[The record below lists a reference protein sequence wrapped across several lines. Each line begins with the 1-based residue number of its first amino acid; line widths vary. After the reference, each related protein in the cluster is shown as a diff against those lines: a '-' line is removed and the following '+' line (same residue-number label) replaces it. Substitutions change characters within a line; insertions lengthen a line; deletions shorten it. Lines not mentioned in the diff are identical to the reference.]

1 MIQILEDIFVTA
13 IVVALLVYLSPL
25 IVAFG
30 IACAFRSI
38 KNKGFAVGH

>member
-25 IVAFG
+25 LIAFS
-30 IACAFRSI
+30 IACAIRSI
-38 KNKGFAVGH
+38 KKGLIFGN